1 MVNNLKTNDSYNP
14 NSIIPKA
21 INVYT
26 PKMHFSYHYQKLLT
40 SINLI
45 IHQYD
50 KIFLCGPSGS
60 GKSTLMKLLVRYME
74 VQHSLLL
81 LLAAYFS

>member
-26 PKMHFSYHYQKLLT
+26 PKMHFSYHYQKQRLQIGKVLT
-40 SINLI
+40 YRSKELY
-45 IHQYD
+45 Q
-50 KIFLCGPSGS
+50 
-60 GKSTLMKLLVRYME
+60 E
-74 VQHSLLL
+74 
-81 LLAAYFS
+81 A

>member
-26 PKMHFSYHYQKLLT
+26 PKMHFSYHYQKQRLQILSCTKDKHNYLSLL
-40 SINLI
+40 S
-45 IHQYD
+45 D
-50 KIFLCGPSGS
+50 KSSLAS
-60 GKSTLMKLLVRYME
+60 KALY
-74 VQHSLLL
+74 QHSLNTQI
-81 LLAAYFS
+81 ATAISSIQC

>member
-26 PKMHFSYHYQKLLT
+26 PKMHFSYHYQKQRLQILSCT
-40 SINLI
+40 K
-45 IHQYD
+45 D
-50 KIFLCGPSGS
+50 KHNYP
-60 GKSTLMKLLVRYME
+60 
-74 VQHSLLL
+74 
-81 LLAAYFS
+81 

>member
-26 PKMHFSYHYQKLLT
+26 PKMHFSYHYQKQRLQIEYDYRKAYAFDIVF
-40 SINLI
+40 SLI
-45 IHQYD
+45 VIG
-50 KIFLCGPSGS
+50 IACSLN
-60 GKSTLMKLLVRYME
+60 E
-74 VQHSLLL
+74 VSWL
-81 LLAAYFS
+81 

>member
-26 PKMHFSYHYQKLLT
+26 PKMHFSYHYQKQRLQIVCICWNAQLT
-40 SINLI
+40 KLVDVFIASLQQLI
-45 IHQYD
+45 LNI
-50 KIFLCGPSGS
+50 
-60 GKSTLMKLLVRYME
+60 
-74 VQHSLLL
+74 
-81 LLAAYFS
+81 